1 MQSVIDS
8 LRTDGVSRI
17 RIGIGRPPLGMDEIQ
32 YVLGRFTREEDAI
45 IKQVRGRVADAV
57 IALIRDGV
65 DSAMNQFNTQ
75 PARLGGRDSG
85 SPSDVSD
92 RKT

>member
-1 MQSVIDS
+1 
-8 LRTDGVSRI
+8 
-17 RIGIGRPPLGMDEIQ
+17 MDEIQ

-75 PARLGGRDSG
+75 PARSGGRDSG
-85 SPSDVSD
+85 SPSDVPD